1 MDPNQLKS
9 AWDWGGWPA
18 VATVIALWLLK
29 WYCDKKLTQDREHY
43 KTRLDQETQYHQE
56 RMAEAKATQQ
66 MLGYLADAVSAMV
79 YKNLG
84 DEEGVRVMM
93 EIARRRVES
102 ATTAERVASQK
113 PHQP

>member
-1 MDPNQLKS
+1 MEQS
-9 AWDWGGWPA
+9 ALAEAFKWGGWPA
-18 VATVIALWLLK
+18 VFLVVSAAFGK
-29 WYCDKKLTQDREHY
+29 WYCDKKLKQDKEHY
-43 KTRLDQETQYHQE
+43 DARLEQETQYHKE

-66 MLGYLADAVSAMV
+66 MLGYLADAVTAMV

-84 DEEGVRVMM
+84 DEDGVRVMM

-113 PHQP
+113 PHQR

>member
-1 MDPNQLKS
+1 MEHS
-9 AWDWGGWPA
+9 AIIEALRSGGWPA
-18 VATVIALWLLK
+18 VVAVVAVWLLK
-29 WYCDKKLTQDREHY
+29 WYCDKKLAQDREHY
-43 KTRLDQETQYHQE
+43 KSRLEQETQYHNE
-56 RMAEAKATQQ
+56 RMAEARATQQ